1 LVLELGSINQVI
13 LLKFLFLVDSTKTKI
28 SLLSNFFFSFNL
40 RPIKKIKRKEKKGK
54 EKKKVIQKDIYLLL
68 S

>member
-40 RPIKKIKRKEKKGK
+40 RPIKKIKRKEKKRK